1 MEAAMHA
8 VAFTLVVSGAVVHAL
23 WNIIAKAS
31 SGGTLFVWAYSTVS
45 ALIYLP
51 VAIWAVL
58 ATASAWTPLGL
69 TAVFMPRLA
78 NLIVHSEV
86 PY

>member
-31 SGGTLFVWAYSTVS
+31 SGGTFLIDIDTAPHSGGQVS
-45 ALIYLP
+45 KNSVQP
-51 VAIWAVL
+51 
-58 ATASAWTPLGL
+58 TT
-69 TAVFMPRLA
+69 
-78 NLIVHSEV
+78 
-86 PY
+86 